1 MRSVTPRLKPHR
13 VAMAMA
19 KAMAKAMGGQR
30 RGLPA
35 AGNAS
40 KGISFVCCC
49 CFLFRVAASFFFA
62 FLFGLLRAFSA
73 KAFANLHLN
82 WPLSPWAAAS
92 WRRQ

>member
-1 MRSVTPRLKPHR
+1 MRSVTPRLKPHG
-13 VAMAMA
+13 VA
-19 KAMAKAMGGQR
+19 KAKAMGGQR

-49 CFLFRVAASFFFA
+49 FLFRVAASFFD
-62 FLFGLLRAFSA
+62 FLFVCLFRAFSA